1 MRNLWVILTIFTICM
16 QHQFPYNNASTIRL
30 TNFICQSHNES
41 WISVHVCR
49 LKAINR
55 NKIVL
60 NFNATMHNTCYELST
75 TLQLYK
81 KANGYKPWLYNSSVD
96 ICKFTRKPYNPFAIM
111 IYKVMRQYSNMN
123 HTCPYGRHVLRLQML
138 SNCCGG
144 NGSPEY
150 INIAEKR
157 GTEQQLFGSF
167 VIVSKASA
175 TDTST
180 AGYGYVFSLRYLRVA
195 VALET

>member
-123 HTCPYGRHVLRLQML
+123 HTCPYGGPLIITGLHVKYSDLLPFPSGDYLAKLDWYCFKRKQL
-138 SNCCGG
+138 S
-144 NGSPEY
+144 
-150 INIAEKR
+150 
-157 GTEQQLFGSF
+157 
-167 VIVSKASA
+167 
-175 TDTST
+175 TDLYFKSDE
-180 AGYGYVFSLRYLRVA
+180 GLLKS
-195 VALET
+195 